1 MALSTFAYNILTCWL
16 PALTC
21 VATVSLLRRRL
32 AHKLRWKSM
41 LLRVTA
47 AHVSDDG
54 SVDDSKLIVTDKERR
69 VLTTLL
75 QNITLLS
82 ALGAT
87 LAVSLLIAPTEI
99 IYDAGDWSSTSS
111 QYFIF
116 LTFVSTGS
124 YMVVVIESAL
134 TLLYLEQYTDAQLH
148 ALLCERAAELFVEP
162 LLAFIT
168 STIYLLAAGV
178 VFCGYLYGGGAVV
191 GLSLIVVIPVI
202 RIARSW
208 SYLENFDSRSFALA
222 RRLQRGSSLKDL
234 EDDGSGAAGGNGGSG
249 GSLSRQMTVVG
260 QSKLLDA
267 MREAKRIKANAKSP
281 AYKRVR
287 SLARNGM
294 TSAAEKRV
302 VAAPCKVAP
311 NNSSITSTSSSGGG
325 GDGGAPVT
333 PRAHEPASPAADES
347 RPSPKEMSP

>member
-148 ALLCERAAELFVEP
+148 ALLCERKKKTRNL
-162 LLAFIT
+162 
-168 STIYLLAAGV
+168 
-178 VFCGYLYGGGAVV
+178 
-191 GLSLIVVIPVI
+191 
-202 RIARSW
+202 W
-208 SYLENFDSRSFALA
+208 
-222 RRLQRGSSLKDL
+222 
-234 EDDGSGAAGGNGGSG
+234 
-249 GSLSRQMTVVG
+249 
-260 QSKLLDA
+260 KLLFH
-267 MREAKRIKANAKSP
+267 
-281 AYKRVR
+281 RVKF
-287 SLARNGM
+287 LN
-294 TSAAEKRV
+294 
-302 VAAPCKVAP
+302 
-311 NNSSITSTSSSGGG
+311 
-325 GDGGAPVT
+325 
-333 PRAHEPASPAADES
+333 
-347 RPSPKEMSP
+347 